1 MCISTAAQPSRISAP
16 SWHVHTRDN
25 RCQLLMQSKLYS
37 SLLVVSSVLYPSCL
51 DPCQCSSA
59 ACWCAGLVSLTLL
72 EAPLFG
78 PPHAHLQSPTRAH
91 FIGDLSPQS
100 SPAHYTAAVQ
110 SLHDWYIEH
119 SAKHLGNGKAR
130 PPLVINTHGW
140 IKVFISMPFLQSL
153 LCHPFAVTCLPNQ
166 PASQAETSLTHV
178 PTTIRYL

>member
-1 MCISTAAQPSRISAP
+1 M
-16 SWHVHTRDN
+16 
-25 RCQLLMQSKLYS
+25 LYS
-37 SLLVVSSVLYPSCL
+37 SECSVSSVRYPSYL
-51 DPCQCSSA
+51 NACQCSSA
-59 ACWCAGLVSLTLL
+59 ARWCAGLVSLTLL

-100 SPAHYTAAVQ
+100 NPAHYTAAVQ
-110 SLHDWYIEH
+110 SLHDWYREH

-140 IKVFISMPFLQSL
+140 IKVFISMLFLQSL

-166 PASQAETSLTHV
+166 PARQAETLFTHIT
-178 PTTIRYL
+178 TTIRCL